1 MSVETD
7 FHTLLLGHAPVA
19 ALVGNRVAQHAV
31 PEGADFPLVVYTVAH
46 TPLLSLGNV
55 QLADQC
61 AITVQC
67 WAQGAL
73 QADELADAVVQALA
87 GANGATGACMV
98 ARVGLFD
105 SDLQLDCTELSV
117 EWWA

>member
-7 FHTLLLGHAPVA
+7 FHALLLAHPPLV
-19 ALVGNRVAQHAV
+19 ALVASRVAQHAV
-31 PEGADFPLVVYTVAH
+31 PEGADVPLVVYTVAH

-67 WAQGAL
+67 WAVGAL
-73 QADELADAVVQALA
+73 QADAVADAVVDALA
-87 GANGATGACMV
+87 GANGATGACVV

-105 SDLQLDCTELSV
+105 SELQLDCTELSV